1 MAAAAGNP
9 NIGQGGDTKKTVS
22 DLEADV
28 RQLREDI
35 AKLTEQLAKTGQHG
49 YGAAKRAAADGVD
62 QLKAQGEAA
71 LGTLRDRAHDIED
84 ELTARV
90 KEKPLTSIAIAAGVG
105 YLLAMLSRR

>member
-9 NIGQGGDTKKTVS
+9 NVGQGANTNKTVS
-22 DLEADV
+22 DLEANV

-35 AKLTEQLAKTGQHG
+35 SKLTEQLAKTGQHG

-62 QLKAQGEAA
+62 HLKAQGEAA
-71 LGTLRDRAHDIED
+71 LGTLRTQAHEFED

-90 KEKPLTSIAIAAGVG
+90 KEKPLTSLAIAAGIG
-105 YLLAMLSRR
+105 YLLAVLSRR